1 MVISNEQ
8 FAAQV
13 NEHGGASRN
22 MATGAEPKGPGV
34 MVSHAGSEHITDA
47 PLTADQAK
55 RYKRD
60 NSVKATDH
68 DYHGAW
74 QEDGK
79 VYQDLSRPHAT
90 LDKARHV
97 GEKENQI
104 AGYDLGGTD
113 KSRPEGGT
121 IYFDRRMPGTDA
133 NPKFKSSSESTSEY
147 EKMSPTPSPEDRE
160 KYKDTNRG
168 ATYRGKPITI
178 NEVMGTISENRRKKR
193 EQG

>member
-1 MVISNEQ
+1 MVISHEQ
-8 FAAQV
+8 FAQQV
-13 NEHGGASRN
+13 NTEGGSSRN
-22 MATGAEPKGPGV
+22 MATGAPAQGPGV
-34 MVSHAGSEHITDA
+34 MVSKAGSEQVTDA
-47 PLTADQAK
+47 PLTSDQAK

-60 NSVKATDH
+60 HVVHTTGQ

-74 QEDGK
+74 HEDGK
-79 VYQDLSRPHAT
+79 IYQDVSTKQPN
-90 LDKARHV
+90 LDAARKS
-97 GEKENQI
+97 GEAANQI

-133 NPKFKSSSESTSEY
+133 DPKFHQTSESTSEY

-160 KYKDTNRG
+160 KYKGVNRG

-178 NEVMGTISENRRKKR
+178 NEVMGTISENRRKRR
-193 EQG
+193 EQN